1 MSKTLNQIEI
11 PTHCPVCNSEL
22 EVVKDQLF
30 CRNDFCPAKVSKRV
44 EHFAKTLKIKGMGAA
59 TIEKLELEDYHDV
72 YSLTRDEISEG
83 LNSEKLGEKLFTEIE
98 KSRSVD
104 LTTLLP
110 AFSIPLIGRS
120 ASKKLTS
127 RISNINEI
135 TYQKCM
141 DSGLGPKAASN
152 LIDWLEG
159 VFISMDYQA
168 LPFSFEC
175 ETTPVVDNIPSKGV
189 VCITGKLKSYKTKA
203 IAQEV
208 LQKYG
213 YETKDSLTKAVTI
226 LLNESGIESA
236 KTKKAQEMGIT
247 IFNNIKQILEE

>member
-1 MSKTLNQIEI
+1 MKKTLNQIEI
-11 PTHCPVCNSEL
+11 PTHCPVCSSEL
-22 EVVKDQLF
+22 ETVKDQLF
-30 CRNDFCPAKVSKRV
+30 CRNDTCPAKVSKRV

-59 TIEKLELEDYHDV
+59 TIEKLMLEDYHDI
-72 YSLTRDEISEG
+72 YSLTKEDIIEY
-83 LNSEKLGEKLFTEIE
+83 LQSEKLGEKLFTEIE

-127 RISNINEI
+127 RISNIYEI
-135 TYQKCM
+135 TYQKSI

-159 VFISMDYQA
+159 VFIDMQYDK
-168 LPFSFEC
+168 LPFSFES
-175 ETTPVVDNIPSKGV
+175 EVTPVVDDTPSKGV
-189 VCITGKLKSYKTKA
+189 VCITGKLKSYKTKSM
-203 IAQEV
+203 AQEV
-208 LQKYG
+208 LHKYG
-213 YETKDSLTKAVTI
+213 YETKDNLTKAVTI

-236 KTKKAQEMGIT
+236 KTKKAQDMGIT
-247 IFNNIKQILEE
+247 IYNNIKQILEE